1 MPRFSG
7 QRQFNHGSSDRLGIL
22 LSNLGTPDAPTTK
35 ALRRYLRE
43 FLSDPRVIE
52 LPRPIWWLVLNL
64 IILRTRPS
72 KSAEAYASVWTDEGS
87 PLLAICKKQRDALQ
101 VMMNER
107 FENPP
112 LVGLGMRYGNP
123 SIESTIKEMLAAG
136 VRRLLVLPLYPQYGS
151 AITASTFDEVTR
163 VLNGQRWVPQFRFVN
178 SYHDDPAYIDAVAA
192 SLREHWQANGRGDVL
207 VFSFHGIP
215 RQSMLAGD
223 PYYCQCL
230 KTARLVAE
238 RLQLAEGTWKVT
250 FQSRL
255 GPAEWLQPY
264 TAATMEEL
272 GKAGTRRV
280 DVICPGFSA
289 DCVETLEEI
298 QLENRDIFQEAG
310 GGEFSYIPAL
320 NDREDHIEA
329 LYDLVVRHASGWPEI
344 TPSQTPLGKED
355 TVKRALAM
363 GAAR

>member
-1 MPRFSG
+1 MPSFVGKRNYDHGESG
-7 QRQFNHGSSDRLGIL
+7 RLGIL
-22 LSNLGTPDAPTTK
+22 LSNLGTPDAPEPK

-43 FLSDPRVIE
+43 FLSDPRVVE

-64 IILRTRPS
+64 IILQTRPA
-72 KSAEAYASVWTDEGS
+72 KSAEAYAQVWTEEGS
-87 PLLAICKKQRDALQ
+87 PLLAISRRQQAALQ
-101 VMMNER
+101 TLMDER

-123 SIESTIKEMLAAG
+123 SLKSTLDEMMQAG

-163 VLNGQRWVPQFRFVN
+163 VIQRYRWLPELRFVTQ
-178 SYHDDPAYIDAVAA
+178 YCDEPGYIEAVVA
-192 SLREHWQANGRGDVL
+192 SIREHWQANGRGDVL

-223 PYYCQCL
+223 PYYCYCL
-230 KTARLVAE
+230 KTARLVTE
-238 RLQLAEGTWKVT
+238 QLRLEQDQYRVT

-255 GPAEWLQPY
+255 GPAEWLKPY
-264 TAATMEEL
+264 TAETMEEL

-280 DVICPGFSA
+280 DVVCPGFSA

-298 QLENRDIFQEAG
+298 KMENRDIFVEAG
-310 GGEFSYIPAL
+310 GGEFTYIPAL
-320 NDREDHIEA
+320 NDRADHIEA

-344 TPSQTPLGKED
+344 DSHAPGRCPEETAR
-355 TVKRALAM
+355 RAIAM
-363 GAAR
+363 GASR

>member
-1 MPRFSG
+1 MPSFTGERNYDHGKSG
-7 QRQFNHGSSDRLGIL
+7 RLGIL
-22 LSNLGTPDAPTTK
+22 LSNLGTPDAPEPK
-35 ALRRYLRE
+35 ALRRYLKE
-43 FLSDPRVIE
+43 FLSDPRVVE

-87 PLLAICKKQRDALQ
+87 PLLAICRRQQAALQ
-101 VMMNER
+101 KLMDER
-107 FENPP
+107 FEQPP

-123 SIESTIKEMLAAG
+123 SLKSTIDEMLKAG

-163 VLNGQRWVPQFRFVN
+163 VLQGYRWLPELRFVTH
-178 SYHDDPAYIDAVAA
+178 YYDDPAYIAAVAN
-192 SLREHWQANGRGDVL
+192 SIREHWQANGRGDKL

-215 RQSMLAGD
+215 RQAMLAGD
-223 PYYCQCL
+223 PYYCECL

-238 RLQLAEGTWKVT
+238 QLRLEQDRWQVT

-272 GKAGTRRV
+272 GKAGTRRI
-280 DVICPGFSA
+280 DVVCPGFSA

-298 QLENRDIFQEAG
+298 QMENRDIFVEAG

-320 NDREDHIEA
+320 NDRADHIEA

-344 TPSQTPLGKED
+344 GQAPTGGSAED
-355 TVKRALAM
+355 TVRRAIAM
-363 GAAR
+363 GASR

>member
-7 QRQFNHGSSDRLGIL
+7 QRQFDHSSPDRLGIL
-22 LSNLGTPDAPTTK
+22 LSNLGTPDAPTPK
-35 ALRRYLRE
+35 ALRRYLGE

-87 PLLAICKKQRDALQ
+87 PLLAICKRQRNALQ
-101 VMMNER
+101 ELMDQR

-112 LVGLGMRYGNP
+112 LVALGMRYGNP
-123 SIESTIKEMLAAG
+123 SIESAVKELISAG
-136 VRRLLVLPLYPQYGS
+136 ARRLLVLPLYPQYGS

-163 VLNGQRWVPQFRFVN
+163 VLQGYRWVPQLRFVN
-178 SYHDDPAYIDAVAA
+178 SYHDDEAYIGAVAQ
-192 SLREHWQANGRGDVL
+192 SLREHWQTNGRGDIL

-223 PYYCQCL
+223 PYYCHCL

-238 RLQLAEGTWKVT
+238 RLHLAEDSWKVT

-272 GKAGTRRV
+272 GKARTRRV

-310 GGEFSYIPAL
+310 GGEFSYVPAL

-329 LYDLVVRHASGWPEI
+329 LYDLVVRHASGWPEV
-344 TPSQTPLGKED
+344 SRGEGPLTAED